1 MAHEEE
7 GFWIKSAT
15 YQEQPNIH
23 FKHEYLLIVETD
35 RIDSPVL
42 CSTFRA
48 FSKITNGINRCPM
61 VKSREEDINQD
72 GKFDELN
79 IEIQVQLQQTDI
91 ALSVK
96 LFLLFDYKLYKMSVF
111 HMESLGVVQH
121 SSSLPGARLD
131 VVADLRL
138 VQKQLLYSRGRD
150 SRFNMSVFDLTRLV
164 PDAFN
169 LQTLFKEYARRNV
182 AVCSL
187 SVTTRLSNVYPLW
200 TAGRASDMPFIVSA
214 VVHYPEETI
223 LYRPGFW
230 QVIKWAWVQYLSV
243 FIIFV
248 FIFRLIKEY
257 VFSNQL
263 VFTVKTV
270 PWKKLF

>member
-1 MAHEEE
+1 MLRERERVKKIRKNHPQYTRT
-7 GFWIKSAT
+7 GFEP
-15 YQEQPNIH
+15 Q
-23 FKHEYLLIVETD
+23 
-35 RIDSPVL
+35 SP
-42 CSTFRA
+42 R
-48 FSKITNGINRCPM
+48 
-61 VKSREEDINQD
+61 
-72 GKFDELN
+72 
-79 IEIQVQLQQTDI
+79 
-91 ALSVK
+91 
-96 LFLLFDYKLYKMSVF
+96 
-111 HMESLGVVQH
+111 HHSLVYYT
-121 SSSLPGARLD
+121 LD
-131 VVADLRL
+131 NVA
-138 VQKQLLYSRGRD
+138 
-150 SRFNMSVFDLTRLV
+150 NE
-164 PDAFN
+164 A
-169 LQTLFKEYARRNV
+169 V

>member
-1 MAHEEE
+1 MRAGQTREQTI
-7 GFWIKSAT
+7 GGIKSER
-15 YQEQPNIH
+15 EQLAGQFEKERLTVDSHVHRNTS
-23 FKHEYLLIVETD
+23 VEQNGGHVT
-35 RIDSPVL
+35 R
-42 CSTFRA
+42 
-48 FSKITNGINRCPM
+48 SKPIPRFL
-61 VKSREEDINQD
+61 INQR
-72 GKFDELN
+72 EL
-79 IEIQVQLQQTDI
+79 
-91 ALSVK
+91 
-96 LFLLFDYKLYKMSVF
+96 FCKMSVF

-138 VQKQLLYSRGRD
+138 IQKQLLYSRGRD
-150 SRFNMSVFDLTRLV
+150 SRFNTSVFDLTRLV

-182 AVCSL
+182 
-187 SVTTRLSNVYPLW
+187 TTRLSNVYPLW
-200 TAGRASDMPFIVSA
+200 TAGRAPDMPFIVSA
-214 VVHYPEETI
+214 LVHYPEETI
-223 LYRPGFW
+223 MYRPGFW

-248 FIFRLIKEY
+248 FIFRLVKEY

>member
-1 MAHEEE
+1 MTGRSGLYPGKEELE
-7 GFWIKSAT
+7 EVIVHQLALLVLLRTDSRPHHIPLQTNTSSSATKGFWIKSAT

-61 VKSREEDINQD
+61 VK
-72 GKFDELN
+72 
-79 IEIQVQLQQTDI
+79 
-91 ALSVK
+91 
-96 LFLLFDYKLYKMSVF
+96 KMSVF

-121 SSSLPGARLD
+121 SSILPGARLD
-131 VVADLRL
+131 IVADLRL

-150 SRFNMSVFDLTRLV
+150 SRFNTSVFDLTRLV

-182 AVCSL
+182 
-187 SVTTRLSNVYPLW
+187 TTRLSNVYPLW
-200 TAGRASDMPFIVSA
+200 TAGRAPDMPFIVSA

-248 FIFRLIKEY
+248 FIFRLVKEY